1 MCLHSKFAPGQD
13 TPQWYTDG
21 NDASTTRYGGGAV
34 NVDDCLRFNGCNVMV
49 HGAN

>member
-34 NVDDCLRFNGCNVMV
+34 NVVAPWTTVYGLMVVM
-49 HGAN
+49 